1 VKGTGIGLL
10 VLLAVLGQVTVAS
23 LFPIAG
29 AVADFPL
36 VTLLLLSVFAGPRPV
51 LIALPIAAVMLGF
64 ASDRAPGLL
73 LLAYLPLPPLAYLL
87 DESPLPLNHYG
98 RTALTCLGVGL
109 WLRLVLALGAVA
121 QGADM
126 AVGVLVRDVMLPGA
140 FLDLALLSVAY
151 IPCRFIGWSGRGMTL
166 QRSGW

>member
-1 VKGTGIGLL
+1 MKGVSLGAL
-10 VLLAVLGQVTVAS
+10 VLLAVLGQVTVSS

-29 AVADFPL
+29 AEADLPL
-36 VTLLLLSVFAGPRPV
+36 VTLLLLSVFAGPRTV
-51 LIALPIAAVMLGF
+51 LIALPIAAVLLGF

-73 LLAYLPLPPLAYLL
+73 LLAYLPLPPVAMLL
-87 DESPLPLNHYG
+87 EDSPLPLNHYA
-98 RTALTCLGVGL
+98 RTALTCLGVGV

-126 AVGVLVRDVMLPGA
+126 AVGALVWDVMVPGA
-140 FLDLALLSVAY
+140 FLDLALLTVAY
-151 IPCRFIGWSGRGMTL
+151 IPCRFIGWTGRGMTL

>member
-1 VKGTGIGLL
+1 MKFVAIAI
-10 VLLAVLGQVTVAS
+10 VVVLAVLGQVTVAS
-23 LFPIAG
+23 LFPISG

-36 VTLLLLSVFAGPRPV
+36 VTLLLLSVFAGPRTV
-51 LIALPIAAVMLGF
+51 LIALPFAAIMLGF
-64 ASDRAPGLL
+64 VSDRAPGLL
-73 LLAYLPLPPLAYLL
+73 LLAYLPLPPLALFL
-87 DESPLPLNHYG
+87 DESPLPLNHYA

-126 AVGVLVRDVMLPGA
+126 ATAALIRDVMLPGA
-140 FLDLALLSVAY
+140 FLDLALLTVAY
-151 IPCRFIGWSGRGMTL
+151 IPCRFIGWTGRGTTL